1 MTKQRLL
8 WFLILL
14 YVTAGILHIV
24 WPSPFLS
31 ITPDWVPQPSMVVF
45 ATGVCEILG
54 AAGLIIPRYRRVSA
68 ICLAVYAVAVYPANI
83 NHAMIDLALVH
94 PVLGVW
100 YHIPRLLFQPFLVW
114 APLFVSR
121 HSINQP

>member
-1 MTKQRLL
+1 
-8 WFLILL
+8 
-14 YVTAGILHIV
+14 
-24 WPSPFLS
+24 
-31 ITPDWVPQPSMVVF
+31 MVVF

-54 AAGLIIPRYRRVSA
+54 AIGLIIPQYRRVSA
-68 ICLAVYAVAVYPANI
+68 VCLAVYAVAVYPANI
-83 NHAMIDLALVH
+83 NHAMIDLALAQ
-94 PVLGVW
+94 PVFGLW